1 MGFIHNMVCC
11 RQSGNIFTGA
21 AEPNGVQ
28 DGAKYD
34 IYIQVPGDGSALI
47 WVKTTDDGGNTGW
60 V

>member
-1 MGFIHNMVCC
+1 MVCC